1 VDALIR
7 QTLSGIATGSVYAIV
22 ALALVMVYKATRHV
36 NFAVGEMA
44 MFSAFV
50 ALVLLGYGVPY
61 WAAVLLALLF
71 AFVLGALVERA
82 LVQRL
87 EHESPLSVVV
97 VMIGLL
103 QIFNSLA
110 GWLFGYTVRTFPSP
124 FPAAVPGSAYL
135 SAHEIGLDG
144 VSLVVVVLLYL
155 LFEHTRVGLALR
167 ATADNPVSSRL
178 AGIRTARMLATGWG
192 VASAIGAVAA
202 VMIAPL
208 VYLDPNTMAPVL
220 LYGLAAALLGGIDS
234 PPGAILGG
242 FVVGVLENLA
252 GAYVVGPELKL
263 VVALAIIVGVLVV
276 KPAGLLGRP
285 VVARV

>member
-1 VDALIR
+1 
-7 QTLSGIATGSVYAIV
+7 
-22 ALALVMVYKATRHV
+22 MVYKATRHV

-50 ALVLLGYGVPY
+50 ALMLIGHGVPY
-61 WAAVLLALLF
+61 WGALALALLF
-71 AFVLGALVERA
+71 AFALGVLVERG
-82 LVQRL
+82 LVRRL

-103 QIFNSLA
+103 QIFNSVA
-110 GWLFGYTVRTFPSP
+110 GWLFGYNVRPFPSP
-124 FPAAVPGSAYL
+124 FPAASFPGSSYL
-135 SAHEIGLDG
+135 AAHELG
-144 VSLVVVVLLYL
+144 VVAVSILVVLVLYV
-155 LFEHTRVGLALR
+155 LFEHTRLGLALR
-167 ATADNPVSSRL
+167 ATADNGVSSRL
-178 AGIRTARMLATGWG
+178 VGIRTDWMLATGWG

-202 VMIAPL
+202 IMVAPL

-242 FVVGVLENLA
+242 YVVGVLENLA

-276 KPAGLLGRP
+276 KPDGLLGRQ